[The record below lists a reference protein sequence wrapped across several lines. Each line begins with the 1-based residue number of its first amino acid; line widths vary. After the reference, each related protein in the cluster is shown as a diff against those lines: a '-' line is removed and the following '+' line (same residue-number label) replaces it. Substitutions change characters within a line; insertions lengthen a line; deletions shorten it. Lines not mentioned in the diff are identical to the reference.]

1 MPSLPITGDE
11 AADKLLSEDPF
22 ALLLGMALDQ
32 QYRMEDAFKGGHKL
46 VTRLGHLD
54 PVPGRLVDRQR
65 PANEP
70 VGERLALEELHD
82 EVLDARLVA
91 DVVQRA
97 DVGVREL

>member
-1 MPSLPITGDE
+1 MPSLHITGDE

-54 PVPGRLVDRQR
+54 PATIAEMDPEEFKTIASAPPAIHRFPGSMS
-65 PANEP
+65 AK
-70 VGERLALEELHD
+70 
-82 EVLDARLVA
+82 
-91 DVVQRA
+91 VQGIA
-97 DVGVREL
+97 TIVTN